1 MQPCTYTQFETNLL
15 AALHSYRAF
24 FMRIKYKNY
33 EALMIHEKGNR
44 TGFGC
49 DFAAE
54 ALNRFQSSKTAV
66 RMVLFVSTHKNTR
79 LKKYAEYGMEF
90 K

>member
-1 MQPCTYTQFETNLL
+1 
-15 AALHSYRAF
+15 
-24 FMRIKYKNY
+24 MRIKYKNY
-33 EALMIHEKGNR
+33 EALIIHEKGNR

-54 ALNRFQSSKTAV
+54 ALRRFKESKTAV
-66 RMVLFVSTHKNTR
+66 RMVLFVSTHNNTR
-79 LKKYAEYGMEF
+79 LKKHAEYGMEF

>member
-1 MQPCTYTQFETNLL
+1 
-15 AALHSYRAF
+15 
-24 FMRIKYKNY
+24 MRIKYKNY
-33 EALMIHEKGNR
+33 EALIIHEKGNR

-54 ALNRFQSSKTAV
+54 ALRRFKESKTAV
-66 RMVLFVSTHKNTR
+66 RMVLFASTHNNTR
-79 LKKYAEYGMEF
+79 LKKHAEYGMEF

>member
-1 MQPCTYTQFETNLL
+1 
-15 AALHSYRAF
+15 
-24 FMRIKYKNY
+24 
-33 EALMIHEKGNR
+33 MIHEKGNR

-49 DFAAE
+49 DFGYE
-54 ALNRFQSSKTAV
+54 ALRRFKESKTAV
-66 RMVLFVSTHKNTR
+66 RMVLFVSTHNNTR

>member
-1 MQPCTYTQFETNLL
+1 
-15 AALHSYRAF
+15 
-24 FMRIKYKNY
+24 
-33 EALMIHEKGNR
+33 MIHEKGNR

-54 ALNRFQSSKTAV
+54 ALRRFKESKTAV
-66 RMVLFVSTHKNTR
+66 RMVLFVATHNNTR

>member
-1 MQPCTYTQFETNLL
+1 
-15 AALHSYRAF
+15 
-24 FMRIKYKNY
+24 MRIKYKNY

-44 TGFGC
+44 SRFGC
-49 DFAAE
+49 DFADE
-54 ALNRFQSSKTAV
+54 ALKQFQATKTAV
-66 RMVLFVSTHKNTR
+66 RMVLFVSTHNNTR

>member
-1 MQPCTYTQFETNLL
+1 MK
-15 AALHSYRAF
+15 
-24 FMRIKYKNY
+24 IKYKNY

-54 ALNRFQSSKTAV
+54 ALKIFKESKTAV
-66 RMVLFVSTHKNTR
+66 RIVLFVATHNNTR
-79 LKKYAEYGMEF
+79 LKLHAIHGMEF
-90 K
+90 KSPITDPSADGDNRKPKTENQ

>member
-1 MQPCTYTQFETNLL
+1 
-15 AALHSYRAF
+15 
-24 FMRIKYKNY
+24 
-33 EALMIHEKGNR
+33 MIHEKGNR

-54 ALNRFQSSKTAV
+54 ALRRFKESKTAV
-66 RMVLFVSTHKNTR
+66 RMVLFVSTHNNTR
-79 LKKYAEYGMEF
+79 LIKYAEYGMEF